1 VRLPPQH
8 GATRRLGA
16 TKNGK
21 APVPSEDSLTG
32 DDLAL
37 FEMLREWRGRRALKE
52 NIPAYGVLHDA
63 TLRSIAASW
72 PRTEDDLLQLGGFG
86 PTKVQRYGSGVLG
99 VVRAYIVEYGAPK
112 RATQSAAIESP
123 ARSYQDERIAEARK
137 QHARAYERWTDDED
151 ARLRGMIESGRGVD
165 DIVSELER
173 QPNAIMMRA
182 QRLSLEERLTANS
195 ATPV

>member
-1 VRLPPQH
+1 
-8 GATRRLGA
+8 
-16 TKNGK
+16 
-21 APVPSEDSLTG
+21 
-32 DDLAL
+32 
-37 FEMLREWRGRRALKE
+37 
-52 NIPAYGVLHDA
+52 
-63 TLRSIAASW
+63 
-72 PRTEDDLLQLGGFG
+72 
-86 PTKVQRYGSGVLG
+86 VQRYGSGVLG

-195 ATPV
+195 AAPV